1 MMGIDTQRLY
11 SALHQDAGTAKPAAS
26 FTLDPARIAALKH
39 ETARVSAI
47 LADVF
52 VEEQHA
58 PVASKAAE
66 PEQPPLIGLDDAHST
81 FLRLLVTRVS
91 WTRAE
96 LEDAASKLDLM
107 LDGAMEQVNEASLDH
122 WDEPLTDGDD
132 PVEINQELAQR
143 LAA

>member
-1 MMGIDTQRLY
+1 MWEEPH
-11 SALHQDAGTAKPAAS
+11 AAADAKTAPAKMS
-26 FTLDPARIAALKH
+26 G
-39 ETARVSAI
+39 
-47 LADVF
+47 
-52 VEEQHA
+52 
-58 PVASKAAE
+58 
-66 PEQPPLIGLDDAHST
+66 PEQPSLIGLDDTHSN

-107 LDGAMEQVNEASLDH
+107 LDGAMEQVNEAALDN